1 MRMRAVPVG
10 PLRLQSQNSRNFA
23 VGVGTLHLDFPSR
36 MSLPRFGGA
45 FLVWQRNQLPRCE
58 LNSCGR
64 PRLPRRY
71 LEYKASA
78 PPLSQRRGFPSGRG
92 TKSRAP
98 ELFRRR
104 NVKKAMMDPQA
115 PPTGERGFSFVRRRT
130 RRGGDFFGRRGLYRP
145 FRDGHHSG
153 LMMAE

>member
-1 MRMRAVPVG
+1 MRKATPSAKV
-10 PLRLQSQNSRNFA
+10 S
-23 VGVGTLHLDFPSR
+23 GVLSPQPRPSAR
-36 MSLPRFGGA
+36 GGA
-45 FLVWQRNQLPRCE
+45 FL
-58 LNSCGR
+58 
-64 PRLPRRY
+64 
-71 LEYKASA
+71 
-78 PPLSQRRGFPSGRG
+78 SGRG

-98 ELFRRR
+98 GLFRRR

-130 RRGGDFFGRRGLYRP
+130 RRGGDFFGRRGLNRP